1 MADLFIFA
9 PAGEAQQQK
18 IVVSCKAIA
27 AMFVKVN
34 LAH

>member
-9 PAGEAQQQK
+9 LAGEAQQQK

-27 AMFVKVN
+27 AMFIKIN
-34 LAH
+34 IAH